1 MGKSILFLFFQIIE
15 VVSALP
21 NSSIYLMDAS
31 HSRKSMT
38 PSSLSKSKY
47 FVHRSITE
55 ALLITWIN
63 VNKRQTAL
71 DSWQKPLVQ
80 CSNNS
85 AISGPADYFNGEE
98 PSDLVQGDQSIDK
111 TKYSENNNKYS
122 ESNNMVYRS
131 GDREETSD
139 LVQENQII
147 DNCENNNM
155 VYRFLPRNYK
165 DFYDLHIGGERLT
178 AYPLVT
184 ELMRS
189 DSGPLEGMT
198 LPQEFCNMLHRP
210 HSQHDRET
218 FSTNLLM
225 ADAVVKFCISR

>member
-1 MGKSILFLFFQIIE
+1 MGKSILFCFFQVIE

-31 HSRKSMT
+31 HYRKNMT

-47 FVHRSITE
+47 FVHKSITE

-71 DSWQKPLVQ
+71 DSWQKPLIQ

-85 AISGPADYFNGEE
+85 EYFDREE
-98 PSDLVQGDQSIDK
+98 TADLVQGNQSIGK
-111 TKYSENNNKYS
+111 TKYSEKNNKYS
-122 ESNNMVYRS
+122 ENNDMVYRS

-139 LVQENQII
+139 LVQGNQSIN
-147 DNCENNNM
+147 NCENNNM

-165 DFYDLHIGGERLT
+165 DFYDLHIGGERLS

-225 ADAVVKFCISR
+225 ADAVVKFCVSR